1 MSKRMS
7 IYCIGCGR
15 QTLAVPVNGAKIYPH
30 RPDLSEKKFFQCPVC
45 GNYVG
50 THRDGRPL
58 GTIPTPELRRWR
70 NKVHSVIDEYW
81 LPTRNLFRRKELYAA
96 LSAYLGREYHTGTLG
111 TVEDC
116 MRVIDFYEQNFKK
129 QYDNGENN

>member
-15 QTLAVPVNGAKIYPH
+15 LTLAVPVNGTKIYPH
-30 RPDLSEKKFFQCPVC
+30 RPDLSDKRFFQCPVC

-58 GTIPTPELRRWR
+58 GTIPTPELRYWR
-70 NKVHSVIDEYW
+70 NRVHKVIDRYW
-81 LPTRNLFRRKELYAA
+81 LPSKDREKCKALYAA
-96 LSAYLGREYHTGTLG
+96 ISVYLGKEYHTGNL
-111 TVEDC
+111 ESIEEC
-116 MRVIDFYEQNFKK
+116 RKVIDFYEKSIK
-129 QYDNGENN
+129 EL